1 MMLKRDVE
9 VFKQAILNEVE
20 GYEFYKMAAY
30 NADNDEVKKSFL
42 DLANEELKHIEWLKD
57 AFKKLSGNPE
67 DQSTLALIE
76 NPPSPQIFKWEN
88 LQNKNANLAVSVLG
102 IGMEMERASVKFYE
116 NAMKATPYE
125 AAKQLFEV
133 LAKWEHVHLEQFSKA
148 YDVLIKDWWMD
159 QGFDAF

>member
-1 MMLKRDVE
+1 MLKKDIE

-30 NADNDEVKKSFL
+30 NSTDEEVKKAFL
-42 DLANEELKHIEWLKD
+42 NLANEELKHIDWLKD

-67 DQSTLALIE
+67 DHSTLAMIE

-88 LQNKNANLAVSVLG
+88 LQTKNASLAVSVLG
-102 IGMEMERASVKFYE
+102 IGIEMERASVKFYE
-116 NAMKATPYE
+116 KAAEETPYE

-133 LAKWEHVHLEQFSKA
+133 LAKWENVHLEQFSKG
-148 YDVLIKDWWMD
+148 YDVLIKDWWSD
-159 QGFDAF
+159 QGFEAF

>member
-1 MMLKRDVE
+1 MLKKDIE

-30 NADNDEVKKSFL
+30 NASDDEVKKAFL
-42 DLANEELKHIEWLKD
+42 NLANEELKHIDWLKD

-67 DQSTLALIE
+67 DQSTLAMIE

-88 LQNKNANLAVSVLG
+88 LQTKNANLAVSVLG
-102 IGMEMERASVKFYE
+102 IGIEMERASVKFYE
-116 NAMKATPYE
+116 KAANETPYE

-133 LAKWEHVHLEQFSKA
+133 LAKWENVHLEQFSRG
-148 YDVLIKDWWMD
+148 YDALIKDWWSD
-159 QGFDAF
+159 QGFEAF

>member
-1 MMLKRDVE
+1 MLKRDIE

-30 NADNDEVKKSFL
+30 NAGDDEVKKAFL
-42 DLANEELKHIEWLKD
+42 DLANEELKHVEWLKD

-67 DQSTLALIE
+67 DHVKLADIE
-76 NPPSPQIFKWEN
+76 NPPSPGIFKWEN
-88 LQNKNANLAVSVLG
+88 LQTKNASLAVSVFG
-102 IGMEMERASVKFYE
+102 IGMEMERASVKFYGE
-116 NAMKATPYE
+116 AAKETPYE

-133 LAKWEHVHLEQFSKA
+133 LAKWEQNHLEQFSKA
-148 YDVLIKDWWMD
+148 YDALIKDWWSD

>member
-1 MMLKRDVE
+1 MLKKDIE

-30 NADNDEVKKSFL
+30 NSTDEEVKKAFL
-42 DLANEELKHIEWLKD
+42 NLANEELKHIDWLKD

-67 DQSTLALIE
+67 DHSTLAMIE

-88 LQNKNANLAVSVLG
+88 LQTKNASLAVSVLG
-102 IGMEMERASVKFYE
+102 IGIEMERASVKFYE
-116 NAMKATPYE
+116 KAAGETPYE

-133 LAKWEHVHLEQFSKA
+133 LAKWENVHLEQFSKG
-148 YDVLIKDWWMD
+148 YDVLIKDWWSD
-159 QGFDAF
+159 QGFEAF